1 MGVTDHYRKIE
12 DIPKRIPLFPL
23 PEAILLPRTN
33 LPLNIFEPRY
43 LSMIEDVLAG
53 DRLIGMVQ
61 PVGLEGGDIPVPIDG
76 QIELRKIGCAGRI
89 TAFQETEDGH
99 CLITLSGIARFETV
113 QEIDIDTPYRMWDVN
128 YSNYSSDVVQGFGE
142 DDIDRDYLLLVLKEY
157 LRANSLEADWSSIR
171 KSSNEF
177 LVNTLSIISPYGVE
191 EKQALLEAADLKIRA
206 DVLIALAQMELA
218 APEDGSGTKLQ

>member
-12 DIPKRIPLFPL
+12 DIPSRIPLFPL

-43 LSMIEDVLAG
+43 LVMVEDVLAG

-61 PVGLEGGDIPVPIDG
+61 PVSGGPASPGPIEE
-76 QIELRKIGCAGRI
+76 QAMLRNIGCAGRL
-89 TAFQETEDGH
+89 TSFQETDDGH
-99 CLITLSGIARFETV
+99 YLITLSGIARFEID
-113 QEIDIDTPYRMWDVN
+113 QEIETGKPYRTWDVD
-128 YSNYSSDVVQGFGE
+128 YSKFKSDAVQGFGE
-142 DDIDRDYLLLVLKEY
+142 DDIDRDYLLSVLKEY
-157 LRANSLEADWSSIR
+157 LRVNSLDADWSAIR
-171 KSSNEF
+171 NSSNEF

-191 EKQALLEAADLKIRA
+191 EKQALLEAADLKTRA

-218 APEDGSGTKLQ
+218 APDDGSGTKLQ